1 MTRTL
6 ITEISEF
13 EARLKLP
20 SGFYFKLLEEDDWS
34 FVIKLSSLFEGA
46 CTQVLSALVD
56 CPELNEVLVRMDM
69 AAPRGKI
76 DTLRKF
82 GSLSDDQ
89 AKILKVI
96 AELRNDLVHGISKV
110 GFRFENYFEG
120 LVPSKVDQQVKLFGH
135 GLIEQLQVGN
145 RKVPRAQFVRDNIK
159 LSIWLTA
166 SEVLACLHLDIRG
179 AELRLTERALDHYN
193 MISDELANNLGLGHF
208 VTGLFPGGQLAS
220 NCETGPEVS
229 KNPPP

>member
-6 ITEISEF
+6 STEIYEF

-20 SGFYFKLLEEDDWS
+20 SGFYYKLLEEDDWS

-46 CTQVLSALVD
+46 CTQVLLAQVG
-56 CPELNEVLVRMDM
+56 CPELSEVLARMDM

-96 AELRNDLVHGISKV
+96 AELRNELVHGISKV
-110 GFRFENYFEG
+110 GFRFERYFEG
-120 LVPSKVDQQVKLFGH
+120 MTPSKADQQVKLFGY
-135 GLIEQLQVGN
+135 GLLERLQVGN
-145 RKVPRAQFVRDNIK
+145 KKVPRTQFVRDNTK

-166 SEVLACLHLDIRG
+166 SEVLACLNLDIRG
-179 AELRLTERALDHYN
+179 TELRQTERALAHYD
-193 MISDELANNLGLGHF
+193 MICDRLANNPGLGNF
-208 VTGLFPGGQLAS
+208 IAGIFPDGQLAS
-220 NCETGPEVS
+220 NFEPRPDVS
-229 KNPPP
+229 KT